1 MYTCTLFFLPSFLPS
16 FLPYL
21 FILSSLHLLVL
32 SPPYSRLPPPMQ
44 SLSGDAMSKA
54 MSPLL
59 CHLCFGNMVFTN
71 LFLGAIEQQ
80 FINVDHDQLKQVFGA
95 IDLILAIDDDLADAR
110 LAGSLAV
117 ITGSLKSQSEF
128 FHFTR
133 KGLELLVRLAKKN
146 PKVAAWWRAE
156 GDTWMR
162 QWLGDNTGI
171 SIGEHPTAARLS
183 KPKVVVGSPPPPP
196 AYNHY
201 YDPPGVQ
208 VTSQI
213 IAHDINCIVEG
224 KDVDPGYVYVSYL

>member
-1 MYTCTLFFLPSFLPS
+1 
-16 FLPYL
+16 
-21 FILSSLHLLVL
+21 
-32 SPPYSRLPPPMQ
+32 MQ

-156 GDTWMR
+156 GDTWGAR

-171 SIGEHPTAARLS
+171 PIGERPTAAKLS
-183 KPKVVVGSPPPPP
+183 KPKVVGGYSNYNNY
-196 AYNHY
+196 AYNQ
-201 YDPPGVQ
+201 PGVQ
-208 VTSQI
+208 VTSSI

-224 KDVDPGYVYVSYL
+224 KDVDPGYVERGAGRRKKKSVHQPLRA